1 MVPSCGKWRRHDMR
15 KGEAKDTKRRYVKRK
30 GGECIKR

>member
-15 KGEAKDTKRRYVKRK
+15 KGEARDTKRRYVRRKRRR
-30 GGECIKR
+30 GY